1 MPTSQTGA
9 QRAPSL
15 PPIPQAA
22 LKHLERPRSY
32 LGMSLIDFYS
42 VFNTIQHH
50 LMMQKLMR
58 MYRSVNTPSLL
69 RMYRSVN
76 TPSLLRTY
84 RSVNTQSLLRTYR
97 SVNTQSLLRTYRS
110 VNTPSLLRPY
120 RSVNTPSLLRMYR
133 SVNTQSLL
141 KKGTQR
147 LHCVKKLKWF
157 SICPKLLEVLY
168 RATVEST
175 VAFNSP
181 SFSGGQRE
189 GAQLGYA
196 LQDHQY
202 S

>member
-1 MPTSQTGA
+1 MTLCSMPTSQTGA

-76 TPSLLRTY
+76 T
-84 RSVNTQSLLRTYR
+84 
-97 SVNTQSLLRTYRS
+97 
-110 VNTPSLLRPY
+110 
-120 RSVNTPSLLRMYR
+120 
-133 SVNTQSLL
+133 QSLL

-157 SICPKLLEVLY
+157 SICPKLLELLY